1 MRPPPKDPLRH
12 GHSVR
17 TAILIKLIWSS
28 GWPRKTLVIF
38 WTIDP
43 SQMIIQHVSL
53 FWDYRKKK
61 ETAWDKKHKS
71 PATCILN
78 FGTVKKKKHKIKNI
92 IDHLICIFIFGTKE
106 SQILTKIISF
116 STEHHEIAKILSLQF
131 FQGFLPSFFAATL
144 NTACS
149 FRRRR
154 IQEKHKK
161 NSHIISLYSP
171 HRSQVLTNS
180 PHRFLLLRVS
190 RKSSFDNLKF
200 RKPVTFPNHIL
211 SPENKIENKG
221 NLPLIPLNF

>member
-1 MRPPPKDPLRH
+1 MYLYF
-12 GHSVR
+12 G
-17 TAILIKLIWSS
+17 
-28 GWPRKTLVIF
+28 
-38 WTIDP
+38 
-43 SQMIIQHVSL
+43 IIE
-53 FWDYRKKK
+53 KK

-106 SQILTKIISF
+106 SQVLTKIISF

-161 NSHIISLYSP
+161 KQSHHITLQPSQKPGFNELSSP
-171 HRSQVLTNS
+171 
-180 PHRFLLLRVS
+180 
-190 RKSSFDNLKF
+190 
-200 RKPVTFPNHIL
+200 L
-211 SPENKIENKG
+211 SPFKGFKKI
-221 NLPLIPLNF
+221 